1 MMVDFAAYA
10 GLFLTALLAATIFP
24 AQSEVVLGGMI
35 VAGSRPVWLLLT
47 VASLGNILGSLLNW
61 VLGRGIERF
70 RHRRW
75 FPVSERDLDKAQAF
89 YRKWGCWSLLL
100 SWVPII
106 GDPLTVVAGIMR
118 EPLLRFLVLVS
129 IAKVGRYVA
138 LAALVQH
145 WL

>member
-1 MMVDFAAYA
+1 MVDFAAYA

-24 AQSEVVLGGMI
+24 AQSEAVLGGMI

-47 VASLGNILGSLLNW
+47 VASFGNILGSLLNW

-70 RHRRW
+70 RQYRW
-75 FPVSERDLDKAQAF
+75 FPASERDLDKAQSF

-129 IAKVGRYVA
+129 IAKVGRYLA
-138 LAALVQH
+138 LAALVRH